1 MTSCSSNIS
10 SSTQYCTVPEQ
21 CCRRPLNIL
30 LQVVPACYRRHFPKH
45 LKSHRSHDIVLL
57 CIDCHQTAHKEAQH
71 VKQQL
76 SQEYNVPLMPPAVP
90 SGEWCC
96 TTTLLARGCTVQL
109 PGQHVSCCVAQ

>member
-1 MTSCSSNIS
+1 MSGSSNIS
-10 SSTQYCTVPEQ
+10 SSTGLSSIAVNED
-21 CCRRPLNIL
+21 IL

-96 TTTLLARGCTVQL
+96 ATPLLARCTMQP
-109 PGQHVSCCVAQ
+109 PGKHECCCAVLEHLCIN